1 MFLGEPLRHAWTT
14 VRSSK
19 RMLFAV
25 GFVDLIVC
33 LPPVLYVLH
42 TMNAAAGHRP
52 DALQLAQQLSP
63 DLMADLRA
71 PGAGYDDA
79 LHVLNLT
86 SLALFFLVRPFVVGA
101 YVGLSATRRR
111 VHFGQ
116 FAREGGSVYW
126 KFLRLALV
134 QVLAMYLLS
143 IAVKPLLEQVEEW
156 ARLRSE
162 TTAYRYEV
170 VTNAVVFGGF
180 HLVAMIFDYARVGIR
195 LARRPGVF
203 AEIGRSA
210 LFVLQHPLQ
219 TLAIYA
225 LAFGLEVGAIA
236 ACGWLI
242 QVADL
247 PGGYLTTTAVVL
259 VLTQLCVTL
268 REATRLFNVAAAW
281 RIRAS
286 EAGWEGRE
294 EEEEGAPEPEDS
306 DVLGVP
312 LPWNVRPGT

>member
-1 MFLGEPLRHAWTT
+1 MFLGEPLKHAWLT

-25 GFVDLIVC
+25 GFLDLIVC
-33 LPPVLYVLH
+33 LPPVLYVLR
-42 TMNAAAGHRP
+42 TVNASAGHRP

-63 DLMADLRA
+63 DMMADLRA
-71 PGAGYDDA
+71 PGAGFDET
-79 LHVLNLT
+79 LSVLCVS
-86 SLALFFLVRPFVVGA
+86 SLALFFLIRPFVVGA

-111 VHFGQ
+111 AHFGQ

-134 QVLAMYLLS
+134 AVLAAYLLS
-143 IAVKPLLEQVEEW
+143 IAVKPLLEQVDEW
-156 ARLRSE
+156 ARLRTE
-162 TTAYRYEV
+162 TTAYRYKI
-170 VTNAVVFGGF
+170 VTNAVVFGAF
-180 HLVAMIFDYARVGIR
+180 HVLAMIFDYTRVGIR
-195 LARRPGVF
+195 IARRPGVF

-225 LAFGLEVGAIA
+225 ISLGLEVGAIA

-247 PGGYLTTTAVVL
+247 PGGYFTTTAVVL
-259 VLTQLCVTL
+259 VRMQLVVTL
-268 REATRLFNVAAAW
+268 REAARLFHIAGAW

-286 EAGWEGRE
+286 EAGYEDRE
-294 EEEEGAPEPEDS
+294 SVAAVPEPEAD

-312 LPWNVRPGT
+312 LPWNVR

>member
-1 MFLGEPLRHAWTT
+1 MFLGDPLSHAWRT

-25 GFVDLIVC
+25 GFVNLIVC
-33 LPPVLYVLH
+33 LPPTLYVLR
-42 TMNAAAGHRP
+42 TMNAVAGHRP

-63 DLMADLRA
+63 DLMADVRA
-71 PGAGYDDA
+71 PGTGFDEEM
-79 LHVLNLT
+79 HVLCLT

-134 QVLAMYLLS
+134 AVVAAYLLS
-143 IAVKPLLEQVEEW
+143 IAVKPLLEQVQDW
-156 ARLRSE
+156 ARLRTE
-162 TTAYRYEV
+162 TTAYRYDV
-170 VTNAVVFGGF
+170 VTNAVVFGAF

-219 TLAIYA
+219 TIAVYAIY
-225 LAFGLEVGAIA
+225 LGLEVGAIA
-236 ACGWLI
+236 ACGWLV

-259 VLTQLCVTL
+259 VLMQLVVTL
-268 REATRLFNVAAAW
+268 REAARLFHIAGAW

-286 EAGWEGRE
+286 EAGYEGRE
-294 EEEEGAPEPEDS
+294 EEPVEPEPEDA
-306 DVLGVP
+306 DVLAVP
-312 LPWNVRPGT
+312 LPWNLRSGS

>member
-1 MFLGEPLRHAWTT
+1 MFLGEPLSHAWRT

-19 RMLFAV
+19 RMLVAV
-25 GFVDLIVC
+25 GFVDMIVC
-33 LPPVLYVLH
+33 LPAVLYVLRTVH
-42 TMNAAAGHRP
+42 AAAAHRP
-52 DALQLAQQLSP
+52 DALQLAKQLSP

-71 PGAGYDDA
+71 SGTGFDDD
-79 LHVLNLT
+79 LHVLRLA

-116 FAREGGSVYW
+116 FAREGGAVYW

-134 QVLAMYLLS
+134 AVVAMYLLS
-143 IAVKPLLEQVEEW
+143 IAAKPLLDQVHDW
-156 ARLRSE
+156 ARLRTE

-170 VTNAVVFGGF
+170 VTNAVVFGAF

-210 LFVLQHPLQ
+210 LFVLQHPMQ

-225 LAFGLEVGAIA
+225 ISLGLEIGAIA
-236 ACGWLI
+236 ACGWLL
-242 QVADL
+242 QVAD
-247 PGGYLTTTAVVL
+247 GGYLTTTAISL
-259 VLTQLCVTL
+259 VLIQFEVTL
-268 REATRLFNVAAAW
+268 REAARLFHLAGAW

-286 EAGWEGRE
+286 EAGDEGRE
-294 EEEEGAPEPEDS
+294 DEVVSPEPEGG
-306 DVLGVP
+306 DVLAVP
-312 LPWNVRPGT
+312 LPWNVR